1 MVLEILHFRK
11 PPTHPP
17 KSGSLKTPHHDEI
30 GRATK
35 QQDRTI
41 SSSIKIVEIKFPSFW
56 KTSKLATSESTY
68 KHRDTQMFGFHKR
81 HKPFIWGCHKNLTKT
96 DIWWIYSTWMG
107 ATKPTKIRTWNIDI
121 RFKYPPKTANL
132 AVFTV
137 VFIHIFFKK
146 LGHLGGSKIA
156 MFLQFCF
163 NMQCCVAIPP
173 FPCTSDSRLKIQD
186 FFWTLNLKI

>member
-1 MVLEILHFRK
+1 
-11 PPTHPP
+11 
-17 KSGSLKTPHHDEI
+17 
-30 GRATK
+30 
-35 QQDRTI
+35 
-41 SSSIKIVEIKFPSFW
+41 
-56 KTSKLATSESTY
+56 
-68 KHRDTQMFGFHKR
+68 
-81 HKPFIWGCHKNLTKT
+81 
-96 DIWWIYSTWMG
+96 MG

-186 FFWTLNLKI
+186 FF